1 MTSTLQ
7 IFRTLTVAVGL
18 LTVATAAAPQSVAE
32 PRGHAHGRDTAR
44 LQSPNSNAA
53 LPSVMAQIAALDT
66 RIQMLSSDMR
76 MLSGEMKVDAMA
88 SLLTALTER
97 QTLMESSARTMRAGM
112 MRRMGDHLEPA
123 ADSPEQEPGGMCAPS
138 N

>member
-1 MTSTLQ
+1 MTSMLQ
-7 IFRTLTVAVGL
+7 IFRTLTVAAGVL
-18 LTVATAAAPQSVAE
+18 AFATAATPQSVAQS
-32 PRGHAHGRDTAR
+32 RGHAHGRDTAR
-44 LQSPNSNAA
+44 PQSPDGEAA
-53 LPSVMAQIAALDT
+53 LPSVMERIAALDT

-97 QTLMESSARTMRAGM
+97 QTLMESNVSTMRAGM
-112 MRRMGDHLEPA
+112 MRRMGEHLEPA
-123 ADSPEQEPGGMCAPS
+123 ADSPEHEPGGMCAPS

>member
-1 MTSTLQ
+1 MTSMLQ
-7 IFRTLTVAVGL
+7 IFRTLTVAAGL
-18 LTVATAAAPQSVAE
+18 LAFATAAAPQSGAQ
-32 PRGHAHGRDTAR
+32 PRGHPPGRDAAR
-44 LQSPNSNAA
+44 VQSPNGTAA
-53 LPSVMAQIAALDT
+53 LPSVMEQIAALDT

-76 MLSGEMKVDAMA
+76 MLSGEMRVDAMA

-97 QTLMESSARTMRAGM
+97 QTLMESNVRTMRAGM
-112 MRRMGDHLEPA
+112 MRRMGEHLEPA